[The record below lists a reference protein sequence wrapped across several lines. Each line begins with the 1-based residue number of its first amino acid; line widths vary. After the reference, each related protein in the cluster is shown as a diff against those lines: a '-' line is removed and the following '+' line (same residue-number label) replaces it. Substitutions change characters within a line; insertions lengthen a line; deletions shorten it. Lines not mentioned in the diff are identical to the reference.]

1 MARQDFLITPDGEWS
16 RAWLTDAQ
24 KGRKAAVNVTMP
36 FAIIKEVEDYATSWL
51 WTYNNDPHNMGLGGI
66 APVQK
71 LKQKLGA

>member
-1 MARQDFLITPDGEWS
+1 
-16 RAWLTDAQ
+16 
-24 KGRKAAVNVTMP
+24 MP

>member
-1 MARQDFLITPDGEWS
+1 MISMALLMYGQS
-16 RAWLTDAQ
+16 
-24 KGRKAAVNVTMP
+24 GRRAAVNVTMP
-36 FAIIKEVEDYATSWL
+36 FAIIKKVEDYATSWL